1 MEKKDLKLLADLES
15 AIQNLRS
22 ENDPADPENPEIGDL
37 TAFQI
42 AYDVPMADH
51 TSFRAG
57 GHAAAMVHVGTNL
70 ELKTTLRC
78 FATAATTVWSSKWR
92 ILRESCRNRSR
103 RFRA

>member
-1 MEKKDLKLLADLES
+1 MKLLADLES

-42 AYDVPMADH
+42 AYDVPMADY

-70 ELKTTLRC
+70 ELKTTLRMLSD
-78 FATAATTVWSSKWR
+78 AGSLV
-92 ILRESCRNRSR
+92 R
-103 RFRA
+103 R